1 MKAFGGLF
9 LTYQGAEAA
18 EECVPEVAQ
27 CEGEV
32 LVEEVA
38 EELAHAVVGPA
49 AVDEQQPLEEAELRY
64 AVVRGQ
70 HRLHALLPGY
80 AHPDVS
86 GCNVEYDGCSCSTE
100 IRW

>member
-1 MKAFGGLF
+1 M
-9 LTYQGAEAA
+9 TYQCAESA
-18 EECVPEVAQ
+18 EECVPEVAER
-27 CEGEV
+27 EGEV

-49 AVDEQQPLEEAELRY
+49 AVDEQQPLQEAELRY

-86 GCNVEYDGCSCSTE
+86 GCNVEYTMIM
-100 IRW
+100 IRHVLIVHA